1 MVWGRKKK
9 AGVSLAGAVLS
20 LLMETCNVFAGHSR
34 MSKPSCS
41 SLQWW
46 FSVSESMEAEQA
58 EMSGGG
64 DKNAGKG
71 MGSVSKQALLAWKST
86 LSVRFRVLAAFLVS
100 LLPHITGYVKTSLLC
115 FCISRKWTI
124 LPMCLGTCYNLIWS
138 CQEVYRRNPGDR
150 VFPLRCVTRDGNS
163 LLGWKALSSVSSCG
177 KPLFELLIMTL
188 ANAAV
193 RHVNF

>member
-1 MVWGRKKK
+1 M
-9 AGVSLAGAVLS
+9 AGAILS
-20 LLMETCNVFAGHSR
+20 LLMETCYVFVGHSR

-41 SLQWW
+41 SLQWR
-46 FSVSESMEAEQA
+46 FFVTEEMEAEQA

-64 DKNAGKG
+64 GKNAGKG

-86 LSVRFRVLAAFLVS
+86 LSVRFRVLAPFLGS
-100 LLPHITGYVKTSLLC
+100 LLPHITGCVKMSLLY

-124 LPMCLGTCYNLIWS
+124 LRMCLGTCYNLIWS
-138 CQEVYRRNPGDR
+138 CQEVYQRNPGDR

-163 LLGWKALSSVSSCG
+163 LLGWKALSSGSSCG

-193 RHVNF
+193 LHVNF